1 MLFLAQTKW
10 SNNPCWSS
18 NVWSD
23 EVKLKSEVK
32 AVGVCEQTELREY
45 RILQYGGF
53 TTEERVA
60 CPELK
65 QVLCRILG
73 SAKRKREKKKLKW
86 NIYFVVKRIPT
97 TKNIWWICSKIAIN
111 LWLSQLIFAEY
122 IYTYLKKM
130 NTFSQARNENHM
142 VRKVSKKKRNEKQFH
157 DMPCLRIMMDS
168 QLETVLHK
176 PIKMVSMAPDKGFL
190 Q

>member
-1 MLFLAQTKW
+1 MYEVMKW
-10 SNNPCWSS
+10 SWK
-18 NVWSD
+18 
-23 EVKLKSEVK
+23 VKWKLLEFVNRQSWGNTGYFSMVVLQQRKEWLVLNWNRFYAEFWAVLKGK
-32 AVGVCEQTELREY
+32 G
-45 RILQYGGF
+45 
-53 TTEERVA
+53 
-60 CPELK
+60 K
-65 QVLCRILG
+65 
-73 SAKRKREKKKLKW
+73 KKKLKW

-157 DMPCLRIMMDS
+157 DMPCLRIMMDC

-176 PIKMVSMAPDKGFL
+176 PIQMVSMAPEKGFL